1 MIVGG
6 NFRKCDWF
14 KSIIYIPTALNGTK
28 YFMDKRSGFETIIHW
43 SFQESVRW
51 CSFHVNKSCW
61 EIWYDIFV
69 YFQVDKLKKI
79 LVRCQSLET
88 VYWIYSDRT
97 AWQSLRTIF
106 VISTIYGLHCSI
118 LKAFVWKPHKN
129 DIKNCTLFVRA
140 GMARRILF
148 GRISLSLSLVYLL
161 FYTKQRHFWT
171 LESYAI
177 CHNDP
182 SIYIHDVQ
190 QYI

>member
-1 MIVGG
+1 M
-6 NFRKCDWF
+6 
-14 KSIIYIPTALNGTK
+14 NGTK

-129 DIKNCTLFVRA
+129 DIKNCTLFVRV
-140 GMARRILF
+140 GMARRILLEEFRFLSVWFTFYFTQSKDIF
-148 GRISLSLSLVYLL
+148 GHWNLM
-161 FYTKQRHFWT
+161 
-171 LESYAI
+171 
-177 CHNDP
+177 P
-182 SIYIHDVQ
+182 SVIMIPQFTFMMYNNIYECNHTIVSWNSF
-190 QYI
+190 

>member
-129 DIKNCTLFVRA
+129 DIKNC
-140 GMARRILF
+140 ILYSYVLEWREEYCWKNFAFSQF
-148 GRISLSLSLVYLL
+148 GLPFILHKAKTFLDTGILCHLS
-161 FYTKQRHFWT
+161 
-171 LESYAI
+171 
-177 CHNDP
+177 
-182 SIYIHDVQ
+182 
-190 QYI
+190 